1 MCDITVIARS
11 SQQPSWTQIAMKPQT
26 HRHAWLLPSVA
37 NQTSSFLQML
47 AKAMKIHL
55 FLIDA
60 VRILFWL
67 WDTEEDVTVPGILK

>member
-1 MCDITVIARS
+1 
-11 SQQPSWTQIAMKPQT
+11 
-26 HRHAWLLPSVA
+26 
-37 NQTSSFLQML
+37 ML

-67 WDTEEDVTVPGILK
+67 WDTEEDVTVAGILE